1 MPLVLRPG
9 LSWCLCAE
17 QVVFL
22 DLARDRYFCLPEALG
37 EDFQHW
43 ASGEAL
49 GHAEQEALVAAGL
62 LEPGE
67 GEPLAATRYQSARR
81 DLAIEHKD
89 IANPVDV
96 LIAAAGQLRA
106 RRWLRRRQL
115 LDIAASLAQ
124 CRAPRQGK
132 PNDETRLHEIARA
145 FLISAALVRAADQC
159 LPRAIAAYRL
169 CLRHGIDAAMIFGVR
184 LHPFAAH
191 SWVQVGDAVVVGDL
205 EQVRLYAPIL
215 VLP

>member
-37 EDFQHW
+37 DDFRRW
-43 ASGEAL
+43 TSGEAL
-49 GHAEQEALVAAGL
+49 GHAEQEAFIAAGL

-67 GEPLAATRYQSARR
+67 GEPVAPTSYQSALR
-81 DLAIEHKD
+81 DLATERKNV
-89 IANPVDV
+89 ANPGDI
-96 LIAAAGQLRA
+96 LAAVIGQMRA
-106 RRWLRRRQL
+106 RRWLRHQPIN
-115 LDIAASLAQ
+115 DIAASLAQ
-124 CRAPRQGK
+124 HRVNRQGK
-132 PNDETRLHEIARA
+132 PNDKTRLHKIARA
-145 FLISAALVRAADQC
+145 FLISAALARAADQC

-169 CLRHGIDAAMIFGVR
+169 CLQHGIGASLIFGVR

>member
-37 EDFQHW
+37 DDFRRW

-67 GEPLAATRYQSARR
+67 GELPVATRFRPARR
-81 DLAIEHKD
+81 DLATERKD
-89 IANPVDV
+89 VAGPGDI
-96 LIAAAGQLRA
+96 LAAVAGQLRA
-106 RRWLRRRQL
+106 RRWLRRRPII
-115 LDIAASLAQ
+115 DIAASLAQ
-124 CRAPRQGK
+124 HRAARQGE
-132 PNDETRLHEIARA
+132 PNDEKRQHKIARA

-159 LPRAIAAYRL
+159 LPRAVAAYRL
-169 CLRHGIDAAMIFGVR
+169 CLQHEIGASLIFGVR
-184 LHPFAAH
+184 LNPFAAH

>member
-9 LSWCLCAE
+9 LSWCLCAD

-22 DLARDRYFCLPEALG
+22 DLALDRYFCLPEALG
-37 EDFQHW
+37 DDFRRW
-43 ASGEAL
+43 ASSEAL
-49 GHAEQEALVAAGL
+49 DRAEQEALVAAGL

-67 GEPLAATRYQSARR
+67 GEPVAATNYETARR
-81 DLAIEHKD
+81 DLVIERKGV
-89 IANPVDV
+89 ANPGDI
-96 LIAAAGQLRA
+96 LAAVAGQLRA
-106 RRWLRRRQL
+106 RCWLRHRPII
-115 LDIAASLAQ
+115 DIAASLAQ
-124 CRAPRQGK
+124 HRAPCQGEPK
-132 PNDETRLHEIARA
+132 DETRLHKIARA

-169 CLRHGIDAAMIFGVR
+169 CLQHGIVASLIFGVR

>member
-22 DLARDRYFCLPEALG
+22 DLARDRYLCLPEALG
-37 EDFQHW
+37 DDFRHW

-49 GHAEQEALVAAGL
+49 GPAEQEALIAAGL
-62 LEPGE
+62 LEPGD
-67 GEPLAATRYQSARR
+67 GEPVAATRYQPARR
-81 DLAIEHKD
+81 DLAIERKD
-89 IANPVDV
+89 IANPFDV
-96 LIAAAGQLRA
+96 LIATAGQLRA
-106 RRWLRRRQL
+106 RRWLRRQPI
-115 LDIAASLAQ
+115 LDIAASFAQ
-124 CRAPRQGK
+124 HRATHQGK
-132 PNDETRLHEIARA
+132 PDDETRLHKIARA

-169 CLRHGIDAAMIFGVR
+169 CLQHGIDAALIFGVR

-215 VLP
+215 VLS